1 MCLTT
6 HKPIKIRVEKVQV
19 ETCGDLS
26 FEILQIL
33 QKIPKA
39 FEIYDTLRK
48 ELQEEEFSKIENE
61 FHSNLSVF

>member
-1 MCLTT
+1 ML
-6 HKPIKIRVEKVQV
+6 KKVQV